1 MTGNAAG
8 CGAHL
13 KDYGHVLGGDP
24 FWADRAKAFAA
35 RVRDVSEVVALINDH
50 RRRVGE
56 GRCRASGEP
65 PVEQEQMV
73 VGHQELRA
81 PGGLFGLQGKA
92 LQLE

>member
-1 MTGNAAG
+1 MQSLAQR
-8 CGAHL
+8 
-13 KDYGHVLGGDP
+13 DQREV
-24 FWADRAKAFAA
+24 RATLAVDFG
-35 RVRDVSEVVALINDH
+35 RDVSEVVALINDH